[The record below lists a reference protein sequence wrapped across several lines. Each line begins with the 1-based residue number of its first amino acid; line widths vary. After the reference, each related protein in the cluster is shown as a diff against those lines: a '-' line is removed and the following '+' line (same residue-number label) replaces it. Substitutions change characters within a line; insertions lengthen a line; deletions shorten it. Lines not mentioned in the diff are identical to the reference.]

1 MVKRSTSS
9 PRISGMRLLP
19 ITHTERDFKA
29 DLTFVHETV
38 RLLQNA
44 GISTWLFGGWAE
56 ELLGLVPPR
65 PHHGLDLLYPADDF
79 ALVDAL
85 LVASDDLA
93 EITEKHL
100 LHKRAFARLGIMTE
114 LILVRSPPGAGHST
128 DFSNQ
133 TRYQWPDNL
142 LAGAAHGLR
151 LASPEALW
159 QYRADHRVI
168 HRTEQSL
175 RISAT

>member
-1 MVKRSTSS
+1 VSEK
-9 PRISGMRLLP
+9 
-19 ITHTERDFKA
+19 

-65 PHHGLDLLYPADDF
+65 PHHDLDLLYPADDF

-100 LHKRAFARLGIMTE
+100 LHKRAFVRLGIMTE
-114 LILVRSPPGAGHST
+114 LILVRSTPGAGYST

-142 LAGAAHGLR
+142 LAVAAHGLR

-159 QYRADHRVI
+159 QYRADHHVI